1 MSGLACEEPV
11 GSGTRRGVSAGGRRS
26 SRWFGDLSGVVTG
39 SILSIGFCVF
49 YVFFSVVVSRKDC
62 CILRVECNRIKINY

>member
-26 SRWFGDLSGVVTG
+26 SRWFGDLSGVVTE

-49 YVFFSVVVSRKDC
+49 LCFFFSCSFKKG
-62 CILRVECNRIKINY
+62 LLYLKS